1 MFQPPR
7 QAAGRMKA
15 MMQKMDAS
23 CKKCKANRHFWRGG
37 VHFRADKHCGLD
49 RVGPEGFFA
58 PFGRHMEKIGG
69 LWAAVYVM

>member
-1 MFQPPR
+1 
-7 QAAGRMKA
+7 

-23 CKKCKANRHFWRGG
+23 CKNARPTVIFGGGG

-58 PFGRHMEKIGG
+58 PFGGHMEKIGG